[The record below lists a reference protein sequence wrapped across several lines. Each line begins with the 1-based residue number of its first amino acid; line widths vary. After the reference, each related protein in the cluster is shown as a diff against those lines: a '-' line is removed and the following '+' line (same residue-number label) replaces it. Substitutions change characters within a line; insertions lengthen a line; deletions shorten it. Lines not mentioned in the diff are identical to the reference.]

1 MCAAAGAQPIIAMVP
16 EAESDEAT
24 AALVACM
31 QTLRGV
37 PIVAEADKPSGCRTD
52 AA

>member
-1 MCAAAGAQPIIAMVP
+1 MVP
-16 EAESDEAT
+16 EQDGPAVI

-31 QTLRGV
+31 QTEFQGV
-37 PIVAEADKPSGCRTD
+37 PIVAEADKPSWAWAD